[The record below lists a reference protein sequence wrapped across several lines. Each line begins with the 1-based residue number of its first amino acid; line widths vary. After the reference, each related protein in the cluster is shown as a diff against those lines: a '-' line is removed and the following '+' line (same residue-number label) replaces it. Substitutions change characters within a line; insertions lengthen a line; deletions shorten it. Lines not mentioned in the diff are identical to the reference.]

1 MRTIAD
7 LCYRKRAVVLV
18 AWVALAVAAFGSCA
32 ALSGEYRT
40 EFELPASESA
50 RAIDLMEERGLTQR
64 SGFTGQIV
72 FVAEKGV
79 NDPEVR
85 RTMESAFAQIAGAL
99 EEEELNSPYDSS
111 RSYQISS
118 DGKIAYAELNL
129 SMREQEEFQADA
141 DAVKAIVEQVDHQ
154 GVRIEL
160 GGDIF
165 AEAPEFSSEAV
176 GILAAIVILLVAF
189 GSVLAMGLPIVT
201 ALFGIGTGA
210 AFIGLLTRVLA
221 VPDFTTQVA
230 AMIGIGVGIDYALL
244 IVTRYRQGLHDGLGP
259 REAAGLALDTSG
271 RAVVFAGIT
280 VVISL
285 LGMFMM
291 NMDFM
296 RSLSVGAVL
305 AVLMT
310 MLAAI
315 TLLPALLGFVGRN
328 IDRLGLPYRGAE
340 GEASEH
346 FWYRW
351 SRLIQAHPWPALVL
365 STALLVGLAAPVF
378 ALRLGFG
385 DAGNRPETDT
395 TRRAYDL
402 LSVAFGPG
410 FNAPFLI
417 VVDLE
422 GSSGDATD
430 VQALTEALRR
440 TRGVASV
447 AEPQVMPSA
456 GLAIINLFAD
466 SAPQDKETTELV
478 HSLRNE
484 AIPPVAAETG
494 LEVFTSGGP
503 PIVVDF
509 ADYIEQRLPL
519 FFGAVLLLS
528 FLLLMM
534 VFHSVV
540 VPVKAVVMNM
550 LSIGAA
556 FGAMVIIFQ
565 WGFLGSIFGL
575 GKEGPIEAWAP
586 MMLFAV
592 VFGLSMDYEV
602 FLLSRVREEYDRCG
616 DNRQAVADGLAAT
629 GRVISAAALIMV
641 CVFGAFILG
650 GDRTLKLMGFGL
662 AFAIFIDATVVRL
675 VLVPAAMELLGDLNW
690 WMPRWLG
697 KRLPTLRV
705 EGRSVPAP
713 GRTVGEPAD

>member
-1 MRTIAD
+1 MRAIAE
-7 LCYRKRAVVLV
+7 LCYRKRGAVLV
-18 AWVALAVAAFGSCA
+18 AWVVLLALAVGSCA
-32 ALSGEYRT
+32 ALAGEYRT
-40 EFELPASESA
+40 EFELPDSESA
-50 RAIDLMEERGLTQR
+50 NAIDLMEERGLNQR

-72 FVAEKGV
+72 FVAEQGV

-85 RTMESAFAQIAGAL
+85 RTMEDVFARVQGAL
-99 EEEELNSPYDSS
+99 EEEELNSPYEPS
-111 RSYQISS
+111 RSYQVSS
-118 DGKIAYAELNL
+118 DGRIAYAELNL
-129 SMREQEEFQADA
+129 SMREQEEFRADA
-141 DAVKAIVEQVDHQ
+141 DAVKATVEDVDLE

-176 GILAAIVILLVAF
+176 GILAAMVILLLAF

-221 VPDFTTQVA
+221 VPDFTTQVG

-244 IVTRYRQGLHDGLGP
+244 IVTRYRQGLHDGMEP
-259 REAAGLALDTSG
+259 RDAVGLALDTSG

-315 TLLPALLGFVGRN
+315 TLLPALLGFAGSG
-328 IDRLGLPYRGAE
+328 IDRLGLPYGSAE

-351 SRLIQAHPWPALVL
+351 SRLIQRYPWPALVL
-365 STALLVGLAAPVF
+365 STAVLVALAAPVF
-378 ALRLGFG
+378 ALRLGFA
-385 DAGNRPETDT
+385 DAGNRQETDT

-402 LSVAFGPG
+402 LSEAFGPG

-417 VVDLE
+417 VVDLPQ
-422 GSSGDATD
+422 GGAGAQG
-430 VQALTEALRR
+430 VQTLTTALRE
-440 TRGVASV
+440 TEGVASV
-447 AEPQVMPSA
+447 TEPQLMPDA
-456 GLAIINLFAD
+456 RLAIINVFAD
-466 SAPQDKETTELV
+466 SAPQDKETTDLV
-478 HSLRNE
+478 HRLRGE
-484 AIPPVAAETG
+484 TIPPVAESTG
-494 LEVFTSGGP
+494 LEIFTSGGP

-509 ADYIEQRLPL
+509 SDYIEQRMPL

-528 FLLLMM
+528 FLLLMT
-534 VFHSVV
+534 VFHSVI
-540 VPVKAVVMNM
+540 VPVKAVLMNM

-556 FGAMVIIFQ
+556 FGAMVIVFQ
-565 WGFLGSIFGL
+565 WGFMGSLFGL

-586 MMLFAV
+586 LMLFAV

-602 FLLSRVREEYDRCG
+602 FLLSRIREEYDRCG

-641 CVFGAFILG
+641 CVFGAFMLG
-650 GDRTLKLMGFGL
+650 GDRALKLMGFGL
-662 AFAIFIDATVVRL
+662 SFAIFIDATVVRL

-697 KRLPTLRV
+697 DRLPVLRV
-705 EGRSVPAP
+705 EGRRVPTG
-713 GRTVGEPAD
+713 GRPVGEPAD